1 MNERTSA
8 LALYTRHSL
17 GNTEVKRQPVYPPCS
32 LLHSHFYLARRYHLG
47 LDDSL
52 GVEVLYPNLFAHAAV
67 GQGLAGHAHGQ
78 GAAASGD
85 DHLVALANHF
95 GLFQMNLGD
104 DLIGDHW
111 SDKFLTNGFVDGGQE
126 TLADLAD
133 VALTQDHILRLDNPG
148 ALERTGSGDNFP
160 IQAHLSG
167 HEHRPGRRAVA
178 TNLHRDAS
186 QRPGRA
192 LQRGSQFLVAHR
204 HAQARVELVDFNLV
218 AAFGLTGCQ
227 IVFYGEFK
235 KALRDADKEIR
246 QGNRHISDGTCA
258 DREQADGQQC
268 TEPMAA
274 VSGQASRK
282 CRLCVH
288 AGSIASPVP
297 FSDECASDT
306 LALGRSQG
314 MAGVMDSVNQ
324 RTQLVGQNRLE
335 LLLFRLDGQQ
345 LYGINVFKVR
355 EVLQCPKLTLM
366 PKSSPVVCGVANIR
380 GATIPILDLAMA
392 TGSGRLLDQSNPFVI
407 ITEYN
412 TKTQGFLVRSVERIV
427 NMNWEEIHPP
437 PKGTGRDHYLTAVT
451 RVDNQLVEIID
462 VEKILAEVAPTP
474 EAISAGVVDAETQ
487 HKAISL
493 RVLTVDDS
501 SVARKQV
508 TRCLQ
513 TVGVEVVALNDGRQA
528 LDYLRQLVDEG
539 KKPEEEFL
547 MMISDIEMPEMDG
560 YTLTS
565 EIRSDP
571 RMQKL
576 HIILHTSLSGVFNQ
590 AMVKKV
596 GADDFLAKFRPDDL
610 ASRVVQRIKA
620 AE

>member
-1 MNERTSA
+1 
-8 LALYTRHSL
+8 
-17 GNTEVKRQPVYPPCS
+17 
-32 LLHSHFYLARRYHLG
+32 
-47 LDDSL
+47 
-52 GVEVLYPNLFAHAAV
+52 
-67 GQGLAGHAHGQ
+67 
-78 GAAASGD
+78 
-85 DHLVALANHF
+85 
-95 GLFQMNLGD
+95 
-104 DLIGDHW
+104 
-111 SDKFLTNGFVDGGQE
+111 
-126 TLADLAD
+126 
-133 VALTQDHILRLDNPG
+133 
-148 ALERTGSGDNFP
+148 
-160 IQAHLSG
+160 
-167 HEHRPGRRAVA
+167 
-178 TNLHRDAS
+178 
-186 QRPGRA
+186 
-192 LQRGSQFLVAHR
+192 
-204 HAQARVELVDFNLV
+204 
-218 AAFGLTGCQ
+218 
-227 IVFYGEFK
+227 
-235 KALRDADKEIR
+235 
-246 QGNRHISDGTCA
+246 
-258 DREQADGQQC
+258 
-268 TEPMAA
+268 
-274 VSGQASRK
+274 
-282 CRLCVH
+282 
-288 AGSIASPVP
+288 
-297 FSDECASDT
+297 
-306 LALGRSQG
+306 

-366 PKSSPVVCGVANIR
+366 PKSNPVVCGVASIR
-380 GATIPILDLAMA
+380 GATIPIMDLAMA
-392 TGSGRLLDQSNPFVI
+392 TGSGGLQDQSNPFVI

-437 PKGTGRDHYLTAVT
+437 PKGTGHDHYLTAVT

-462 VEKILAEVAPTP
+462 VEKVLAEVAPAP
-474 EAISAGVVDAETQ
+474 EAISAGVVDDETQ
-487 HKAISL
+487 HKALSL

-508 TRCLQ
+508 SRCLQ

-528 LDYLRQLVDEG
+528 LDYLRKLVEEG

-560 YTLTS
+560 YTLTA

-610 ASRVVQRIKA
+610 ASRVVDRIKA
-620 AE
+620 ADHS